1 MSIGSET
8 AKSGYK
14 TEVLFANL
22 INNNEQFNCAIKKFL
37 NVNEDVE
44 LSAEVLTGV
53 QKGDVELSLNN
64 GQAFQVSVKK
74 SIADFSQLD
83 RRWLSSLKSA
93 LNVPDNITNEIQEG
107 LDSMRLKTG
116 EKRLILTKY
125 ESDIIKYFQ
134 NNINIFMDEM
144 FTRQNPIVSLFV
156 VYDSNLKTWY
166 ILNMK
171 DVLTFTS
178 NQTVSVSNK
187 GVLKF
192 GDYITMQRKGG
203 DGNVTRVPK
212 TDPTHPSNQLQV
224 KIKPLKIVENLDPM
238 KIYPIA

>member
-1 MSIGSET
+1 M
-8 AKSGYK
+8 
-14 TEVLFANL
+14 
-22 INNNEQFNCAIKKFL
+22 
-37 NVNEDVE
+37 
-44 LSAEVLTGV
+44 
-53 QKGDVELSLNN
+53 ELSLNN

-74 SIADFSQLD
+74 STADFSQLD

-93 LNVPDNITNEIQEG
+93 LNIPNNITNEIQEG

-125 ESDIIKYFQ
+125 ESDIIEYFQ
-134 NNINIFMDEM
+134 NNINIFMEEM

-171 DVLTFTS
+171 DVLTFAS
-178 NQTVSVSNK
+178 NQIVSVSNK
-187 GVLKF
+187 GVLKL